1 MRAFLHATWFEIA
14 GQAFSYGQVLFS
26 MAFICVSI
34 LIYWYLTRR
43 LLPPYFKRSEI
54 DEKQSKTV
62 HRILIYIFYLC
73 LLLGLILILDLDRPL
88 FTLSGVDIQLSIL
101 LQALL
106 ILQLARFAD
115 WLISRV
121 FIHGFY
127 ERRDRP
133 RKGPE
138 TRKPVTERSANR
150 TVQWAV
156 YILAVILILTT
167 FQIDYV
173 LAEYRGKDDEVD
185 FVLRVSNIF
194 KAILI
199 ILIARVVIWVMT
211 QLVLYNYY
219 KRRNIDKGS
228 QFAFNQLLSYVVYVL
243 AILIAITE
251 LGVNSTLIWG
261 GLAAL
266 AVGIGLGLQQTFND
280 FFSGII
286 LLFERSVEIGDVLQ
300 LQGGLVGTVSKIG
313 IRASIINTRDNVTVV
328 VPNSK
333 LVTDNVINWSHFDDK
348 VRFKIDVS
356 VAYGTDTSKV
366 KEALLRVTKDNPH
379 IIDFPAPFVRLIQ
392 FADSGIIFELHFWSR
407 EMIFIEDIK
416 SELRLKIDREFHNQG
431 IVIPFPQRDVWFRN
445 MPSPAPGN

>member
-1 MRAFLHATWFEIA
+1 GF
-14 GQAFSYGQVLFS
+14 
-26 MAFICVSI
+26 
-34 LIYWYLTRR
+34 
-43 LLPPYFKRSEI
+43 
-54 DEKQSKTV
+54 
-62 HRILIYIFYLC
+62 
-73 LLLGLILILDLDRPL
+73 ILILELDRTL
-88 FTLSGVDIQLSIL
+88 FILSEVNFRLSTL

-106 ILQLARFAD
+106 ILQIARFAD
-115 WLISRV
+115 WIISRV

-133 RKGPE
+133 RKGEP
-138 TRKPVTERSANR
+138 RKPVTERSANR

-156 YILAVILILTT
+156 YVLAIILILTS
-167 FQIDYV
+167 FQIDYEI
-173 LAEYRGKDDEVD
+173 ATFRGKNNEVEV
-185 FVLRVSNIF
+185 VLRMSNIF
-194 KAILI
+194 KAILV
-199 ILIARVVIWVMT
+199 ILVARIVIWVMT
-211 QLVLYNYY
+211 QLVLYSYY
-219 KRRNIDKGS
+219 RRRNIDKGS
-228 QFAFNQLLSYVVYVL
+228 QFAFNQLLSYVIYVL
-243 AILIAITE
+243 ATLIAITE

-300 LQGGLVGTVSKIG
+300 LQGGLVGTVTKIG

-348 VRFKIDVS
+348 VRFAITVS
-356 VAYGTDTSKV
+356 VAYGTDTSRV
-366 KEALLRVTKDNPH
+366 KEVLLSVTKDNPH
-379 IIDFPAPFVRLIQ
+379 IIDYPAPFVRLVE
-392 FADSGIIFELHFWSR
+392 FADSGINFELHFWSR

-416 SELRLKIDREFHNQG
+416 SDLRLKIDNAFHSAG

-445 MPSPAPGN
+445 MQSPAPGN